1 MREIKDILREYV
13 EQLEDPTLVLTEK
26 VQISEALKYHIDNK
40 LSLTDNIFR
49 VYSKGYF
56 DLVNEVRSL
65 YEEGK
70 ISLNE
75 EDQLMVESDLGRII
89 EYKGET
95 IYLDAPFIYETET
108 EEDILEEATHRG
120 RKVNI
125 GKPFRTPGGPK
136 KFAVY
141 VKKPGGGIKKVL
153 LVTLT
158 LKLEIRTRRLRN
170 RSEQDTI
177 AKTKKT
183 GQPLVTGLVM
193 LDVTQN
199 SLVYHLL
206 IHGNM
211 SLPFHEH
218 TIDNKIVR
226 TFPVDVDELE
236 LVWHQDNKDRLVQI
250 LEPGGWSYQ
259 QENELPSKLE
269 KGQRIF
275 IPKLVWHRVLMGEEP
290 MVVSIEEFE

>member
-1 MREIKDILREYV
+1 
-13 EQLEDPTLVLTEK
+13 
-26 VQISEALKYHIDNK
+26 
-40 LSLTDNIFR
+40 
-49 VYSKGYF
+49 
-56 DLVNEVRSL
+56 
-65 YEEGK
+65 
-70 ISLNE
+70 
-75 EDQLMVESDLGRII
+75 
-89 EYKGET
+89 
-95 IYLDAPFIYETET
+95 
-108 EEDILEEATHRG
+108 
-120 RKVNI
+120 
-125 GKPFRTPGGPK
+125 
-136 KFAVY
+136 
-141 VKKPGGGIKKVL
+141 
-153 LVTLT
+153 
-158 LKLEIRTRRLRN
+158 
-170 RSEQDTI
+170 
-177 AKTKKT
+177 
-183 GQPLVTGLVM
+183 M

-218 TIDNKIVR
+218 TIDNKIIR